1 MRTPWSGRL
10 FFGRT
15 YEDAELDAALLPSG
29 RVFCIAGAGETPF
42 RLARDGRE
50 VVAVDVNPEQIAYV
64 RARLAGAP
72 VRDGVAE
79 RLLAAGR
86 RIVGWRRS
94 RVEAFLALDDPEAQ
108 VDMWSTVA
116 TRRFRTVLALALQPR
131 VLRPVHGELAA
142 AVPSAATIRARL
154 ERGFATHPNA
164 TNPYARL
171 WLVGDKTPEQP
182 CPVETVTAEAAAY
195 LEAAPRASFDGFA
208 LSNVLDGAGAA
219 AEARLLAAV
228 RRAARP
234 GATAVLRSFAP
245 PETADE
251 DELALRD
258 RSHVW
263 GRIRC
268 FTF

>member
-1 MRTPWSGRL
+1 MRTPWRERL

-15 YEDAELDAALLPSG
+15 YEDAELDAALLPQG
-29 RVFCIAGAGETPF
+29 RIFCIAGAGETPF

-72 VRDGVAE
+72 VRDGIAE

-86 RIVGWRRS
+86 RLIGWPRP
-94 RVEAFLALDDPEAQ
+94 RVEAFLALDDVGAQ
-108 VDMWSTVA
+108 PSAWRTLE
-116 TRRFRTVLALALQPR
+116 TRRFRAALAVTLRPE
-131 VLRPVHGELAA
+131 VLRPVHGDLAV
-142 AVPSAATIRARL
+142 AVPPAGEVRARL
-154 ERGFATHPNA
+154 LRGFAAHPNA

-171 WLVGDKTPEQP
+171 WLLGAKDPEP
-182 CPVETVTAEAAAY
+182 PRTIETVTSDAAAY
-195 LEAAPRASFDGFA
+195 LEAVPRASFDGFA
-208 LSNVLDGAGAA
+208 LSNVLDGVGAA
-219 AEARLLAAV
+219 AETRLLAAV
-228 RRAARP
+228 RHAARP
-234 GATAVLRSFAP
+234 GAVAVLRSFAQP
-245 PETADE
+245 TSEAE
-251 DELALRD
+251 DELALCD

>member
-1 MRTPWSGRL
+1 VRTPWRGRL

-15 YEDAELDAALLPSG
+15 YEDAELDAALLPAG

-64 RARLAGAP
+64 RARIAGAP
-72 VRDGVAE
+72 PRDGVAE

-86 RIVGWRRS
+86 RLIGWRRGD
-94 RVEAFLALDDPEAQ
+94 VEEFLALEDPAAQ
-108 VDMWSTVA
+108 ASTWTA
-116 TRRFRTVLALALQPR
+116 LESRRFQAVLALTLRPR
-131 VLRPVHGELAA
+131 VLRPVHGDLAA
-142 AVPSAATIRARL
+142 AVPPAAEVRSRL
-154 ERGFATHPNA
+154 RRGFARHANA
-164 TNPYARL
+164 SNPYARL
-171 WLVGDKTPEQP
+171 WLLGEQDPEP
-182 CPVETVTAEAAAY
+182 PRRVETTTAAAAAY
-195 LEAAPRASFDGFA
+195 LEAAPRRSFDGFA

-228 RRAARP
+228 GRTARP
-234 GATAVLRSFAP
+234 GAVALLRSFGVPA
-245 PETADE
+245 TAEE
-251 DELALRD
+251 DALAVRD
-258 RSHVW
+258 RAHVW